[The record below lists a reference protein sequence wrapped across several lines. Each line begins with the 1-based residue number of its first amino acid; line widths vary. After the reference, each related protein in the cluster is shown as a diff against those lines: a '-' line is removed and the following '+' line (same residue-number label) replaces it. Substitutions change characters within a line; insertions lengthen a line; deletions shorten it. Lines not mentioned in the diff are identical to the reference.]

1 MEFLQ
6 IVLYVLGSIL
16 LLTLIILVVKLIVSI
31 DRVNAILDDVED
43 KMKTVDGIFALID
56 KLTDSVSL
64 VSDRI
69 VDGLAGLIS
78 KVFTSKKK
86 KKKIKEEMEEF

>member
-43 KMKTVDGIFALID
+43 KMKTVDGVFALID